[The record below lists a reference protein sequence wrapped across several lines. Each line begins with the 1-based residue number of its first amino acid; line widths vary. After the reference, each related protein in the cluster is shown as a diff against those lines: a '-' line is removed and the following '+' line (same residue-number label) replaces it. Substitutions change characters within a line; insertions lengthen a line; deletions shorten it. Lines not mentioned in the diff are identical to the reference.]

1 MYTTAHIHLRIHI
14 GMTTMNGTT
23 GTDMPATM
31 VETFTGQA
39 GTGSLVIHI
48 TAVTH

>member
-1 MYTTAHIHLRIHI
+1 MYTTAHTHLRIHI

-31 VETFTGQA
+31 VETFIGQN
-39 GTGSLVIHI
+39 GTGSPVIHI